1 MIMAVSCIA
10 CVIIKAVR
18 KDCFSVHEILL
29 YAAWALLAAESFLA
43 AFSNGSRIQKV
54 LRILLAAAAIGLAS
68 VSFIILTICTKRIT
82 MRNNA
87 NKSKRMVRIICII
100 LAALF
105 LLSLIIVPLIYVFG

>member
-1 MIMAVSCIA
+1 MKKRNQTCGDTRSSANTRSDERRKTLSLVTAVIMAVSCIA

-54 LRILLAAAAIGLAS
+54 LRILLAAAIGLAS
-68 VSFIILTICTKRIT
+68 VSFIIF
-82 MRNNA
+82 NN
-87 NKSKRMVRIICII
+87 M
-100 LAALF
+100 
-105 LLSLIIVPLIYVFG
+105 Y